1 MAELAALLPASRGGD
16 AEAFAEAYSLA
27 YDELRRLAR
36 RQLGGAPR
44 GGTLVTTVLVNE
56 AFMKLVRRPVEV
68 QDRAHFFALA
78 ARAMRQIIV
87 DHARERG
94 AHKRGGDRVPTSL
107 DTDAIAIAEV
117 AQELVDIDDAL
128 GRLQQVDPRLAQIV
142 EWRFFGGMTE
152 DEVGDAL
159 GITARTVRRDWQ
171 KAKAFLYRELTRPS

>member
-1 MAELAALLPASRGGD
+1 MADLAALLPASREGD

-36 RQLGGAPR
+36 RQLGSAPR
-44 GGTLVTTVLVNE
+44 GRTLVTTVLVNE

-94 AHKRGGDRVPTSL
+94 AHKRGGDRFPTSL
-107 DTDAIAIAEV
+107 DADAIAIDDV

>member
-1 MAELAALLPASRGGD
+1 MADLAALLPASREGD

-44 GGTLVTTVLVNE
+44 GRTLVTTVLVNE

-68 QDRAHFFALA
+68 KDREHFFALA

-87 DHARERG
+87 DHARERQ
-94 AHKRGGDRVPTSL
+94 AQKRGGDRWPTSL
-107 DTDAIAIAEV
+107 DADEIAIEEV
-117 AQELVDIDDAL
+117 ARELVDIDEAL
-128 GRLQQVDPRLAQIV
+128 GRLQQLDPRLAQIV

-152 DEVGDAL
+152 DEVGAAL
-159 GITARTVRRDWQ
+159 VLTARTVRREWQ
-171 KAKAFLYRELTRPS
+171 KARAFLYRELNRAT

>member
-1 MAELAALLPASRGGD
+1 
-16 AEAFAEAYSLA
+16 
-27 YDELRRLAR
+27 
-36 RQLGGAPR
+36 
-44 GGTLVTTVLVNE
+44 
-56 AFMKLVRRPVEV
+56 MKLVRRPVEV

-87 DHARERG
+87 DHARERQ
-94 AHKRGGDRVPTSL
+94 AQKRGGSQRSASL
-107 DTDAIAIAEV
+107 DVDEIAIESAAEH
-117 AQELVDIDDAL
+117 LLDIDEAL

-152 DEVGDAL
+152 DEVGGAL

>member
-1 MAELAALLPASRGGD
+1 MADLAALLPASREGD

-44 GGTLVTTVLVNE
+44 GRTLVTTVLVNE

-87 DHARERG
+87 DHARKRG
-94 AHKRGGDRVPTSL
+94 AHKRGGDRFPTSL
-107 DTDAIAIAEV
+107 DADAIAIEEV

-142 EWRFFGGMTE
+142 EWRFFGGMTD